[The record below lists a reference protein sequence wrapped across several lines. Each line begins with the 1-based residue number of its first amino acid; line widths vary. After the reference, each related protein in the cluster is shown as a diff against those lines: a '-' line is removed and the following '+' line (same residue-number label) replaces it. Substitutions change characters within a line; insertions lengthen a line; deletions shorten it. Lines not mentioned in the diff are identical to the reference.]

1 MDLVFVLLIAEA
13 AAHSLGDYT
22 SIADGVIMIFVLM
35 GWNWAVNRLS
45 YRYPAI
51 ERLVSADA
59 IEVIR
64 DGQVLRRNMR
74 REYLT
79 HAELMAHLRME
90 GLEGPEAVKSA
101 RVESDGRISVVKR
114 D

>member
-1 MDLVFVLLIAEA
+1 
-13 AAHSLGDYT
+13 
-22 SIADGVIMIFVLM
+22 
-35 GWNWAVNRLS
+35 
-45 YRYPAI
+45 
-51 ERLVSADA
+51 
-59 IEVIR
+59 
-64 DGQVLRRNMR
+64 MR